1 MRYVLLTALVGAI
14 ACGGCEKKQG
24 PQTTDPNVP
33 VETAGTLAPLEPP
46 PAEPA
51 IPPSVE
57 PEPLTTYPPA
67 PAPEFVPAPEPLA
80 AAPSP
85 APERTRTYVV
95 QKGDTLWRI
104 ALTILGDGQRYRD
117 ILAANPGVE
126 PHSLQIG
133 QRLVIPSP

>member
-33 VETAGTLAPLEPP
+33 IETAGTLGPLEPP
-46 PAEPA
+46 AAEA
-51 IPPSVE
+51 AFPPSAELAPVTTFAPAPG
-57 PEPLTTYPPA
+57 PEPLPS
-67 PAPEFVPAPEPLA
+67 PEPLA
-80 AAPSP
+80 AAPTTP
-85 APERTRTYVV
+85 PERTRTYVV
-95 QKGDTLWRI
+95 QEGDTLWRI
-104 ALTILGDGQRYRD
+104 ALTVLGNGQRYRD